1 MNKDY
6 HETANSKKLPPQA
19 MEQFHYF
26 YGSCLVGRTKTKDGL
41 PLNWITHLSSQAI

>member
-1 MNKDY
+1 
-6 HETANSKKLPPQA
+6 

-41 PLNWITHLSSQAI
+41 TFELDNPSFITGNLGN